1 VIKKW
6 VATNIS
12 SLLHA
17 DKIQKKPKIITLRL
31 TSQRMKRSAA
41 DAQAPLN
48 ETMNDRRQTRLL
60 LLFATLLFCAISFF
74 LFDQPVAFYFH
85 RLDAGLWHSVWKGI
99 TRAGQS
105 EWYLVGGL
113 LLFAGL
119 RRRNRRISSTGFL
132 LFSTVAVSG
141 LTADVLKFILG
152 RARPK
157 LFLQQGIY
165 GFDLFGWHLEHAW
178 QSFPSGHSA
187 TALSAALSLSLLFP
201 RFRPAFIAAAMLIAA
216 SRVVLCQHY
225 LSDVV
230 AGSALGVAT
239 FALLYQR
246 YFRTAFDETGTL

>member
-1 VIKKW
+1 
-6 VATNIS
+6 
-12 SLLHA
+12 
-17 DKIQKKPKIITLRL
+17 
-31 TSQRMKRSAA
+31 
-41 DAQAPLN
+41 
-48 ETMNDRRQTRLL
+48 MNDRRLIRLL
-60 LLFATLLFCAISFF
+60 LLFATLLFCVISFF
-74 LFDQPVAFYFH
+74 LFDQPLTLFFH
-85 RLDAGLWHSVWKGI
+85 QFDAGLWHRAWKVV

-119 RRRNRRISSTGFL
+119 RKRNRRISSTGLL

-141 LTADVLKFILG
+141 LTADLIKIVLC

-157 LFLQQGIY
+157 LLLEQNIY

-187 TALSAALSLSLLFP
+187 TALSVALSLSLLYP
-201 RFRPAFIAAAMLIAA
+201 RFRAAFMAAAMVIAA

-230 AGSALGVAT
+230 AGSALGAAT
-239 FALLYQR
+239 VALLYQR
-246 YFRTAFDETGTL
+246 YFRTAFDETTIR